1 MCFRPVRLVLQRNI
15 WIPQDKY
22 VDCAAKGWSRRLRAK
37 TDFTKSL
44 QTMIES
50 VHREAVPLW
59 ILQDARHRAD
69 TIRRWKEERGR
80 EFSVACYSSLPCRT
94 ALPSGSRGSVL
105 LQGYR
110 FFIAY
115 ENWVFCQQCGYR
127 WLVHKGQLSGQR
139 LVYGNTLRSD
149 CVRCLPRVRTCGHRG
164 KGTTCSLPLEVLLWP
179 LPAEIAAGVET
190 EQVYLV
196 PQKNHWPVYLP
207 GLQRFVT
214 AYDFR
219 PRLAAMREAMLAGP
233 VDSWDLLEVEAL
245 VEQYA
250 VYADYVGQYGTGD
263 IVSLTDITKEE
274 AESIRP
280 FLLFVTKQKE
290 RGSVSRGPSYN
301 WKKTKVCRVNLKRE
315 DLDTCGAMT
324 PRARAAYDW
333 LMVHNLTYRRYVMQH
348 KRELEVP
355 AERREMFIATY
366 RLLIQSRGI
375 EVALFPVLYPWA
387 VYSDSDVIIWSKE
400 RQLLKKSQLPSM
412 KTSFLRKVHSR
423 CRVYGD
429 AEAVPDLA
437 FLLYDMATAQRISA
451 SIAVAERKGITPDV
465 VADNSST
472 SESYWRHEQ
481 DPRRRR
487 RDILDDE

>member
-1 MCFRPVRLVLQRNI
+1 MGGP
-15 WIPQDKY
+15 PS
-22 VDCAAKGWSRRLRAK
+22 AAHSIAL
-37 TDFTKSL
+37 
-44 QTMIES
+44 S
-50 VHREAVPLW
+50 VVFF
-59 ILQDARHRAD
+59 
-69 TIRRWKEERGR
+69 GS
-80 EFSVACYSSLPCRT
+80 SVAVLRR
-94 ALPSGSRGSVL
+94 AGS
-105 LQGYR
+105 
-110 FFIAY
+110 A
-115 ENWVFCQQCGYR
+115 
-127 WLVHKGQLSGQR
+127 
-139 LVYGNTLRSD
+139 
-149 CVRCLPRVRTCGHRG
+149 
-164 KGTTCSLPLEVLLWP
+164 
-179 LPAEIAAGVET
+179 
-190 EQVYLV
+190 
-196 PQKNHWPVYLP
+196 
-207 GLQRFVT
+207 

-219 PRLAAMREAMLAGP
+219 PRLAAMREAMLVGP
-233 VDSWDLLEVEAL
+233 VQTCDLPELEAL

-250 VYADYVGQYGTGD
+250 VYVDYVGQHGTGD
-263 IVSLTDITKEE
+263 IVSLMDITKEE

-280 FLLFVTKQKE
+280 LLLFVTKQKE
-290 RGSVSRGPSYN
+290 RGSVSRVPSYN

-324 PRARAAYDW
+324 PRARAAYEW
-333 LMVHNLTYRRYVMQH
+333 LCVHNRTYRRYVRQH

-375 EVALFPVLYPWA
+375 EVALFPVLYPWE
-387 VYSDSDVIIWSKE
+387 VYSDSDVITWSKE

-451 SIAVAERKGITPDV
+451 SIAVAERQGITSDV